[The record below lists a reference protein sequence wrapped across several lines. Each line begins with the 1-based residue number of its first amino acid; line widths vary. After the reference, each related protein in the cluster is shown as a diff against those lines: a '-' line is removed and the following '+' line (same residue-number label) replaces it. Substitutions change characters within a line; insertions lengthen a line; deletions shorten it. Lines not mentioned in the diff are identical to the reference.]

1 MAPEVIR
8 EQYYDETIDMWSLG
22 ITIIEMMD
30 RVPPHYRIKDEYELF
45 ETVLSEP
52 SPTFTYSYPTMYMR
66 GLVAWLL
73 DEDPRTRPSARD
85 VIMVSEYLLQ
95 LSVPTSF
102 VNIVF
107 NRKLTP
113 TFKATSCTLLRLTS
127 SPVSCTR
134 FCLDTCAVFNPPL
147 RYYVL
152 DLYEQAKIHQS

>member
-95 LSVPTSF
+95 LSVPTSL
-102 VNIVF
+102 
-107 NRKLTP
+107 LTLCS
-113 TFKATSCTLLRLTS
+113 TG
-127 SPVSCTR
+127 
-134 FCLDTCAVFNPPL
+134 N
-147 RYYVL
+147 
-152 DLYEQAKIHQS
+152 

>member
-45 ETVLSEP
+45 ETVLTEP
-52 SPTFTYSYPTMYMR
+52 SPTFTYSYPSMYMR

-85 VIMVSEYLLQ
+85 VILVRIHEHCVLNFL
-95 LSVPTSF
+95 
-102 VNIVF
+102 
-107 NRKLTP
+107 NRKLT
-113 TFKATSCTLLRLTS
+113 FLSFQEIDAHIQSNLLRTS
-127 SPVSCTR
+127 TPDHFTD
-134 FCLDTCAVFNPPL
+134 FL
-147 RYYVL
+147 YQVL
-152 DLYEQAKIHQS
+152 P